1 MDKATRSELTTSTSC
16 LKENTSKSEKQE
28 MNKYWDKKHQPS
40 RANCDAWFTRAINSK
55 FTQSENLIAPGKP
68 LQVGTSSQRGIEVS
82 PKGKSGSESEGICR
96 ELTNMLGTSL
106 VVQW

>member
-1 MDKATRSELTTSTSC
+1 MDKATRSKLTTSTSC

-40 RANCDAWFTRAINSK
+40 WANCDAWFTRAINSK
-55 FTQSENLIAPGKP
+55 FTQDENLIAPGKP
-68 LQVGTSSQRGIEVS
+68 LQAGTSQRGIGVS
-82 PKGKSGSESEGICR
+82 PRGKPGSESEGIFQ
-96 ELTNMLGTSL
+96 ELTDMLGTSL